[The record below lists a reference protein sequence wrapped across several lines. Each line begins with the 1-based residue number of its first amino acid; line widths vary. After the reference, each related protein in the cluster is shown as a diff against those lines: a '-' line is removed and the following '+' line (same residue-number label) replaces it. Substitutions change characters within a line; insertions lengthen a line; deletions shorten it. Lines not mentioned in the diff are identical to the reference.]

1 MACMKS
7 GVRRTII
14 AAAAAASLAGMWPG
28 LAAALPVN
36 SLPNGPVACDAVVR
50 HFGAWTVRAPMT
62 LRTDQGPL
70 HLAAGQTFG
79 PGYFIGRV
87 EPSAIF
93 DRNCG
98 NP

>member
-1 MACMKS
+1 MAFMQS
-7 GVRRTII
+7 GARRMMI
-14 AAAAAASLAGMWPG
+14 AAAAAAGIAGMWPG
-28 LAAALPVN
+28 LASALPVN
-36 SLPNGPVACDAVVR
+36 SWPNGPIACNEVVR
-50 HFGAWTVRAPMT
+50 HDGAWSVDAPMT
-62 LRTDQGPL
+62 VQSDQGPL

-79 PGYFIGRV
+79 PGFFIGAV

>member
-1 MACMKS
+1 MACTKS
-7 GVRRTII
+7 GVRRTMI
-14 AAAAAASLAGMWPG
+14 AAAAAACLAGMWAG
-28 LAAALPVN
+28 LASALPVN
-36 SLPNGPVACDAVVR
+36 SLPNGPVACGAVVR
-50 HFGAWTVRAPMT
+50 HFGAWTVRAPLT
-62 LRTDQGPL
+62 LQTDQGPL
-70 HLAAGQTFG
+70 QLSPGQTFG